1 MGKIRVKTLGN
12 EEQEQKQIKKA
23 QKRKEAKKQ
32 EIAEAIPAE
41 KADVS
46 PVAKGVKQ
54 PEAKIP
60 AKEAKKEARLAESRQ
75 EKKLEKK
82 TPGKKKSRGKK
93 YAQVA
98 ALVDRN
104 KIYSLTEALEIL
116 PKLKTANFD
125 ETVELHI
132 NTIEAGISG
141 TLNLPHGTGKQMRVA
156 VADDAVLAE
165 VEKGKITFDILLATP
180 QMMPKLARVAKILG
194 PRGLMPNPKA
204 GTITNDV
211 EEAKKKY
218 AGGQMNYK
226 TETKIPVVHLTVGK
240 LSFGPEKLKENIQ
253 TALNSVQAKNI
264 RKVVL
269 KSTMSPGIKISAV

>member
-23 QKRKEAKKQ
+23 QKRKEAKQQQIAESSVIASGAKQ
-32 EIAEAIPAE
+32 SPDSTPADAKAEGAASQAPRSDKSEIAE
-41 KADVS
+41 KKV
-46 PVAKGVKQ
+46 VKKPQ
-54 PEAKIP
+54 P
-60 AKEAKKEARLAESRQ
+60 
-75 EKKLEKK
+75 
-82 TPGKKKSRGKK
+82 TKKKSRGKK

-98 ALVDRN
+98 ALVDRD

-180 QMMPKLARVAKILG
+180 QMMPKLARVAKVLG

-269 KSTMSPGIKISAV
+269 KSTMSPGIKLNAS